1 MNGNSFVA
9 DTNAILYLLN
19 GNSCMKKYLKTQLYI
34 SIITE
39 MELLGY
45 SKLSDN
51 DKNVLEKFLSCCSVE
66 NISKEIKFK
75 TIELRKKYNI
85 KLPDAIIASTAIV
98 KNLPL
103 LSADNVFSKISEVN
117 FIHLQTYQNC

>member
-1 MNGNSFVA
+1 MSGNSFVA

-19 GNSCMKKYLKTQLYI
+19 GNPCMKEYLKTQLFV

-45 SKLSDN
+45 SQLSDN
-51 DKNVLEKFLSCCSVE
+51 DKNVLEKFLSCCSIE
-66 NISKEIKFK
+66 NISIEIKCK

-103 LSADNVFSKISEVN
+103 LSADNVFSKIPEVN
-117 FIHLQTYQNC
+117 FIHLQP

>member
-1 MNGNSFVA
+1 MNGNAFVA

-19 GNSCMKKYLKTQLYI
+19 GNLCMKEYLKTQLYV

-51 DKNVLEKFLSCCSVE
+51 DKNVLEKFLSCCSIE

-75 TIELRKKYNI
+75 AIELRKKYNI

-103 LSADNVFSKISEVN
+103 LSADNVFSKIPEVN
-117 FIHLQTYQNC
+117 FIYLQP